1 MKMTVFSNQKDVL
14 LIFLKLLFIKGAKK
28 DKNAFNLAFRFLAFP
43 EIPEIL
49 ETHAHKKLNF
59 QHNRKISMS
68 RIMLFCQTTK
78 LKRYEK

>member
-28 DKNAFNLAFRFLAFP
+28 DKNAFNLVFRFLAFP

-49 ETHAHKKLNF
+49 ETHAHKKLNL
-59 QHNRKISMS
+59 QHNCKTGMS
-68 RIMLFCQTTK
+68 RIMVFWSDHEIKTP
-78 LKRYEK
+78 